1 MKCILRLTRGLIMVT
16 VAAILGG
23 CAGSSLF
30 VSYPSQMADVRRALN
45 TPTPKVVLPELEA
58 GLDGQDAL
66 LYAEEAGRVAQIS
79 GDFKASENYY
89 RKAIADYRHFD
100 DKAVISASDL
110 GATASSILLNDNA
123 IPYEG
128 AGFERI
134 MVHQYQALNYLFSGD
149 YEGALVEVRRAN
161 ELQALEQKKY
171 ESESAVQDIEN
182 GQVSAEMQRLQR
194 MAGDVENSFLNAYS
208 YYVTGL
214 LYELLGQPNDA
225 FIDYRKAA
233 RLAPGNP
240 YLEQD
245 LVRLAKQLH
254 MPQYTEFKKRWG
266 DAKPRPKQDG
276 QLVLLI
282 ERGLVPAK
290 ESFTVPFTIDGY
302 WQRVTL
308 PTYAGRGAPVLPAN
322 ISGTGKPIQAAPIAN
337 IDAMAITAL
346 KEQMP
351 GIMLRQAAR
360 VAAKA
365 EMNQQAGGSRNQ
377 RQDDF
382 AGVAMQL
389 FNLVSEQAD
398 RRSWLTLPKQA
409 QIAREYLK
417 PGHYPLRLDN
427 SQTYDVEIQT
437 GKTTL
442 VWAIDTGNVIRFYS
456 III

>member
-1 MKCILRLTRGLIMVT
+1 MKWTAIKHLCLGLLTMTML
-16 VAAILGG
+16 AG

-30 VSYPSQMADVRRALN
+30 VSYPSQMAPVRQALN
-45 TPTPKVVLPELEA
+45 SQNPKAVLPELQQA
-58 GLDGQDAL
+58 IDGQDGL
-66 LYAEEAGRVAQIS
+66 LYAQEAGRVAQIS

-89 RKAIADYRHFD
+89 QRAIADYQHFD
-100 DKAVISASDL
+100 DKAVISASEL

-128 AGFERI
+128 PAFERI
-134 MVHQYQALNYLFSGD
+134 MLHQYQAMNYLFTGD
-149 YEGALVEVRRAN
+149 FEGALVEVRRAN
-161 ELQALEQKKY
+161 ELQAREQKKY
-171 ESESAVQDIEN
+171 NSESVVRDINN
-182 GQVSAEMQRLQR
+182 GQVSAEMRRLDG
-194 MAGDVENSFLNAYS
+194 MAGGVENSFLNAYS

-225 FIDYRKAA
+225 FIDYRKAE

-240 YLEQD
+240 YLQQD
-245 LVRLAKQLH
+245 LVRLAKQLQ
-254 MPQYTEFKKRWG
+254 MPQYQDFKKRWG
-266 DAKPRPKQDG
+266 EAKPIPASDG
-276 QLVLLI
+276 QLIVLI
-282 ERGLVPAK
+282 ERGLVPGK

-308 PTYAGRGAPVLPAN
+308 PTYAGRGAPVRAAS
-322 ISGTGKPIQAAPIAN
+322 ISGTGKPIKAAPLAN
-337 IDAMAITAL
+337 IDAMAIRAL

-351 GIMLRQAAR
+351 GIVLRQAAR

-365 EMNQQAGGSRNQ
+365 EMNQKAGGSNNQ

-389 FNLVSEQAD
+389 FNLISEQAD
-398 RRSWLTLPKQA
+398 RRSWLTLPQQA
-409 QIAREYLK
+409 QIARESLA
-417 PGHYPLRLDN
+417 PGQYPLKLDA
-427 SQTYDVEIQT
+427 SHTYQVDIQK